1 MIKMLSLARE
11 ALINISKKEVLLNTA
26 LADMIKIS
34 PYYAEL
40 ICRSLSKD
48 EYIVIDSDGKCEIT
62 PKGRHFLNGNNTGT

>member
-1 MIKMLSLARE
+1 MLNLERE
-11 ALINISKKEVLLNTA
+11 ALINISKKKVLLNAA

-62 PKGRHFLNGNNTGT
+62 PKGKKFLNGNKPRT

>member
-1 MIKMLSLARE
+1 MVSLE
-11 ALINISKKEVLLNTA
+11 QEELVNISKKEVLLNTA

-48 EYIVIDSDGKCEIT
+48 EYIVIDIDGKCEIT
-62 PKGRHFLNGNNTGT
+62 PKGNKFLNGNNTRT

>member
-1 MIKMLSLARE
+1 MLSLARE
-11 ALINISKKEVLLNTA
+11 ALISISKKEVLLNTA

-48 EYIVIDSDGKCEIT
+48 KYIVIDSDGKCEIT
-62 PKGRHFLNGNNTGT
+62 PKGRNFLNGNTTRT

>member
-1 MIKMLSLARE
+1 MGTMVSLVQE
-11 ALINISKKEVLLNTA
+11 ELVNISKREALLNTA

-40 ICRSLSKD
+40 VCSSLSKD

-62 PKGRHFLNGNNTGT
+62 PKGEKFLNGNNART

>member
-1 MIKMLSLARE
+1 MLSLARE
-11 ALINISKKEVLLNTA
+11 ALISISEKEVLLNTA

-48 EYIVIDSDGKCEIT
+48 EYIVIDSDGKCEVT
-62 PKGRHFLNGNNTGT
+62 QKGRHFLNGNNTRT

>member
-11 ALINISKKEVLLNTA
+11 ALINISKNEVLLNTA

-40 ICRSLSKD
+40 ICKSLNKD
-48 EYIVIDSDGKCEIT
+48 EYIIMDSDGRCQIT
-62 PKGRHFLNGNNTGT
+62 PKGRKFLNGNNTGT

>member
-1 MIKMLSLARE
+1 MLSLARV
-11 ALINISKKEVLLNTA
+11 ALINISEKEVLLKTA

-62 PKGRHFLNGNNTGT
+62 LKGKKFLNGDNTRT

>member
-1 MIKMLSLARE
+1 MLSLARE
-11 ALINISKKEVLLNTA
+11 ALINISKKELLLNTA

-62 PKGRHFLNGNNTGT
+62 PKGKIFLNGNNAGT